1 MATTSRAGLI
11 KECRTTAAVVE
22 LNSADLMS
30 AQDDRVLLQ
39 QTVGS
44 LEDADIRQKYHKF
57 QFQQATRDLEGFSV
71 SARDLLLRLK
81 NAVRARYGMAAEKL
95 TEFGLNPRRFRSTKP
110 SEPGPTLP
118 ETVAPET
125 DGTIQK

>member
-11 KECRTTAAVVE
+11 KECRTTTTVVE

-30 AQDDRVLLQ
+30 AQGDRALLQ
-39 QTVGS
+39 QTVVH
-44 LEDADIRQKYHKF
+44 LEDADIRQKFHKF
-57 QFQQATRDLEGFSV
+57 QYQQATRDLEGFSLL
-71 SARDLLLRLK
+71 ARDLLLRLK

-95 TEFGLNPRRFRSTKP
+95 EEFGLNPRRRPTKP

-118 ETVAPET
+118 ETVVPET